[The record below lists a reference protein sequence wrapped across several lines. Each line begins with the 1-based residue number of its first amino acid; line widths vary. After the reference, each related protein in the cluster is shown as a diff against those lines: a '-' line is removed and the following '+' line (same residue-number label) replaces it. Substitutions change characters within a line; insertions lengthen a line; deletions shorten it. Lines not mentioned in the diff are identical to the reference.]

1 MRTSTVRAPR
11 ETDNVTKKVSADWAA
26 FPFKGIP
33 KVPETRVDV
42 DALEKLVLKY
52 ENKLLKHEADR
63 AKRAIDY
70 LRNGAP
76 ALQRER
82 LKSCL
87 VQNKLASADA
97 REAVLKTM
105 KEWVSK
111 GFVAGP
117 FKEPPLDDFRVNG
130 MIAIIKGEC

>member
-1 MRTSTVRAPR
+1 MRTPTVRAPQDK
-11 ETDNVTKKVSADWAA
+11 ENVTRRVSADWAG

-33 KVPETRVDV
+33 KEPETRVDV

-52 ENKLLKHEADR
+52 ENKLLKQEADR
-63 AKRAIDY
+63 AKRAMDY

>member
-1 MRTSTVRAPR
+1 MGNFSFQGNTEESGN
-11 ETDNVTKKVSADWAA
+11 E
-26 FPFKGIP
+26 GYI
-33 KVPETRVDV
+33 
-42 DALEKLVLKY
+42 DALEKLVLKH
-52 ENKLLKHEADR
+52 ESKLLKQEVER

-76 ALQRER
+76 ALQLER

-105 KEWVSK
+105 KDWVSK

>member
-1 MRTSTVRAPR
+1 MVRAPQDT
-11 ETDNVTKKVSADWAA
+11 EKVTRKVSADWAV

-33 KVPETRVDV
+33 KVPETRVNV
-42 DALEKLVLKY
+42 DALENLVLKY
-52 ENKLLKHEADR
+52 ENKLLKQEADR

-105 KEWVSK
+105 REWVSK